1 MRGSWR
7 ISTDCFNKILIR
19 GDSKPRSSAYA
30 DLPEA
35 RKVDLPINQA
45 RDPFP
50 ETAAPRWGEDEGHYK
65 GSYHSESLSRFQGGR
80 NPFSSSVRPFGVNDA
95 HLAVDAGDEIASLIA
110 AKSDQH
116 MPPKQNRRTILL
128 KNLPDRATHKDI
140 VGEIYGGL
148 LLDVFLRPQDK
159 SASVSFVETN
169 AAEEFLAHVKRN
181 DLYVHGRR
189 VCCPVI

>member
-1 MRGSWR
+1 
-7 ISTDCFNKILIR
+7 ILIR
-19 GDSKPRSSAYA
+19 GDSETRASAYA
-30 DLPEA
+30 DLPAA
-35 RKVDLPINQA
+35 RKVDPPIDQA
-45 RDPFP
+45 RDALP
-50 ETAAPRWGEDEGHYK
+50 ETAASRWGRDEGHYK
-65 GSYHSESLSRFQGGR
+65 GSYPAGSLSRFQGGR
-80 NPFSSSVRPFGVNDA
+80 NPFSNSPRPFGVDDA
-95 HLAVDAGDEIASLIA
+95 HFPVDAGYESASFIA

-169 AAEEFLAHVKRN
+169 VAEEFLAHMKRN
-181 DLYVHGRR
+181 DLYIFGRR
-189 VCCPVI
+189 